1 MNNFIILTP
10 QDMVDWGMSNLPSK
24 QLRCIG
30 RDGSGIFA
38 FDTVPDRFSSK
49 TVYNKSQYEGML
61 RDNTSVFYTKGY

>member
-10 QDMVDWGMSNLPSK
+10 QDMVDWGTSNLPLK
-24 QLRCIG
+24 QLICIG

-49 TVYNKSQYEGML
+49 AVYNKSQYDSML
-61 RDNTSVFYTKGY
+61 RDNSSTFYTQGY